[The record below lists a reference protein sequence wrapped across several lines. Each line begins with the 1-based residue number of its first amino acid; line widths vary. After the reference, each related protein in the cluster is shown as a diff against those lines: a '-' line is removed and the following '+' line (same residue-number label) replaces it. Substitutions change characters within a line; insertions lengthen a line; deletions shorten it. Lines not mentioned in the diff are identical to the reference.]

1 MTARE
6 TKEGSTYDTNVF
18 INCPFDS
25 RFRPLFDAIV
35 FAIHDA
41 GFRSR
46 SSLERSS
53 ATEVR
58 ISKILRIIGE
68 CRYGVHDI
76 SRTQLGSKTKLP
88 RFNMPLELG
97 LFLGS
102 HHFGDHIQNQKCCL
116 ILDSKPNRWNVFIS
130 DIGGQDV
137 FCHEGSSTGAIRE
150 VRNWLRTET
159 KRDTIP
165 GHEIMCERFE
175 LFQNELPRIC
185 KLVQLNPKTL
195 IYDDY
200 VWVVNEWL
208 KENT

>member
-1 MTARE
+1 MPSNG
-6 TKEGSTYDTNVF
+6 TKEYDISVF

-25 RFRPLFDAIV
+25 RFRPLFHAIV

-46 SSLERSS
+46 SALERSS

-58 ISKILRIIGE
+58 ISKILRIISE

-76 SRTQLGSKTKLP
+76 SRTQLNSKTKLP
-88 RFNMPLELG
+88 RFNMSLELG
-97 LFLGS
+97 IFLGS
-102 HHFGDHIQNQKCCL
+102 HYFGNRIQKQKCCL
-116 ILDSKPNRWNVFIS
+116 ILDSKPYRWSEFIS

-137 FCHEGSSTGAIRE
+137 FCHEGSPTGAIRE

-159 KRDTIP
+159 KKDTIP
-165 GHEIMCERFE
+165 GHETMCERFKI
-175 LFQNELPRIC
+175 FQADLPGIC
-185 KLVQLNPKTL
+185 KIAKLNPKEL

-200 VWVVNEWL
+200 VWVVTEWL
-208 KENT
+208 RENA

>member
-1 MTARE
+1 MTV
-6 TKEGSTYDTNVF
+6 KEAKEDSTYDISVF

-25 RFRPLFDAIV
+25 QFRPLFDSIV

-46 SSLERSS
+46 SALERSN

-76 SRTQLGSKTKLP
+76 SRTQLDSKTKLP

-97 LFLGS
+97 LFLGC
-102 HHFGDHIQNQKCCL
+102 HHFGDHIQHQKCCL
-116 ILDSKPNRWNVFIS
+116 VLDSKPNRWNMFIS

-137 FCHEGSSTGAIRE
+137 YCHEGSTTGAIRE

-159 KRDTIP
+159 KKETIP

-175 LFQNELPRIC
+175 LFQSELPSIC
-185 KLVQLNPKTL
+185 KLVRLNPKTL